1 MEPDDVLEFPG
12 HGALAQRI
20 RVSLRKDRE
29 VNQGLPDVI
38 VNLHK
43 GTIKILHR
51 ATVAPW
57 DGTEM
62 KVSKLSEQDMR
73 GIVDTKQH
81 MGKYQKISDQIKALS
96 PGEGLKVKFE
106 TERVAINTMQR
117 INALKR
123 KGEHGGD
130 IIINRRRLNLY
141 AYREK

>member
-1 MEPDDVLEFPG
+1 
-12 HGALAQRI
+12 
-20 RVSLRKDRE
+20 
-29 VNQGLPDVI
+29 
-38 VNLHK
+38 
-43 GTIKILHR
+43 
-51 ATVAPW
+51 
-57 DGTEM
+57 M